1 MTTFDKRA
9 DGFEKKFAHD
19 EELLFKASARRNK
32 LVGLWAAEKLGLKG
46 ADAETYAKGVVLA
59 DFEEAGEEDV
69 FRKLRGDLDAKA
81 AGVTD
86 QDIRQAMDELLA
98 RAVDEIKAG
107 S

>member
-9 DGFEKKFAHD
+9 DGFEKKVAHD

-86 QDIRQAMDELLA
+86 QEIRQAMDELLA